1 MAKID
6 DDIKMAHTLINKEE
20 RFTPYFWHFYRLW
33 AFTTINMKEYLSH
46 FDLKDKKC
54 ACIQGS
60 SDHIFEIFLQKPMS
74 IIGVDTNPL
83 TGHYGELKI
92 ATFKALATPNEFLKF
107 FRWYD
112 YPMIFKTNKEA
123 FDKDMFNEIKKY
135 LSGDSYDFWEDLFK
149 NFNPLKIRT
158 NLFVAND
165 EENNECLKNALSYLT
180 PENYTYIH
188 QNIASMDYKFMNVD
202 IRNLPTILKDKQ
214 DFISLTNLIIY
225 AHELYPDAPLHYFKC
240 LIEDLATILSE
251 EGKIMAGYLYD
262 IENEEDGRDVYKSAL
277 REATFTGLNYNY
289 QLVKR
294 IHDMH
299 YGDVSNN
306 HDACLVYSKKQ
317 KKE

>member
-1 MAKID
+1 MTKID
-6 DDIKMAHTLINKEE
+6 DDIKMAHTLINNEE
-20 RFTPYFWHFYRLW
+20 KFTQYFWHFYRLW

-54 ACIQGS
+54 VTIQGS
-60 SDHIFEIFLQKPMS
+60 SDHIFEIFLQKPKS

-92 ATFKALATPNEFLKF
+92 AAFKALSTKEEFLKF

-123 FDKDMFNEIKKY
+123 FDKDMFDEIAKY
-135 LSGDSYDFWEDLFK
+135 LSGYSRDFWEDLFK
-149 NFNPLKIRT
+149 SFSPLKIRT

-165 EENNECLKNALSYLT
+165 EENTECLMSALSYLD
-180 PENYTYIH
+180 PNNYAYIH
-188 QNIASMDYKFMNVD
+188 NNIASMDYKFINVD
-202 IRNLPTILKDKQ
+202 IRKLPTVLKDKQ
-214 DFISLTNLIIY
+214 DFITLTNLIIY
-225 AHELYPDAPLHYFKC
+225 AHDLYPDETLHKFKF
-240 LIEDLATILSE
+240 LIEDLSTILSE
-251 EGKIMAGYLYD
+251 DGQIMAGYLYD
-262 IENEEDGRDVYKSAL
+262 IENEEDGRDIYKSAL
-277 REATFTGLNYNY
+277 RDATFTGLNYSY

-299 YGDVSNN
+299 YGDVSDS
-306 HDACLVYSKKQ
+306 HDACLVYSKKP